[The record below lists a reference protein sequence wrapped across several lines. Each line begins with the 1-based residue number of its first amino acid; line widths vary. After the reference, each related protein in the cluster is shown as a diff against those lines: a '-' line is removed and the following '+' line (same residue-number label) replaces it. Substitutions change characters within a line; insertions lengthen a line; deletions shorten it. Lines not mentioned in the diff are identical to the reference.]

1 MNKIKL
7 IQTGFDDLFII
18 EALKIGD
25 SRGYFSE
32 THNYRDLKSMGVD
45 IHFVQDNQSRSMRG
59 VMRGLH
65 YQNYPHAQTKMVR
78 VLSGAILDVVVDLR
92 KDKNTF
98 GKSFQLEMS
107 SEKNLQI
114 LVPKGFAHGFV
125 VLSDSAEILYKTD
138 EYHYPDFEGG
148 VIFNDLDLKIDWKIP
163 VSEMIISERDKK
175 HPTLKEANFNFNK

>member
-1 MNKIKL
+1 MNRMKI
-7 IQTGFDDLFII
+7 IQTGFEDLFII
-18 EALKIGD
+18 EAFKIGD

-32 THNYRDLKSMGVD
+32 TYNYRDLKSLGID
-45 IHFVQDNQSRSMRG
+45 IHFMQDNQSRSMRG

-65 YQNYPHAQTKMVR
+65 FQNFPHAQTKMVR
-78 VLSGAILDVVVDLR
+78 VLSRVILDVVVDLR
-92 KDKNTF
+92 KDKDTF

-107 SEKNLQI
+107 AENGLQI

-148 VIFNDLDLKIDWKIP
+148 IIFNDPDLNIDWKVP
-163 VSEMIISERDKK
+163 MSEMTISERDKK
-175 HPTLKEANFNFNK
+175 HPKLSDANYNF